1 MANVSGPYQIEYQ
14 LDGWTSP
21 TRSHVMRVNCLAVGS
36 PAVGTPPAGVTMQK
50 MGGGTATLQAVADQ
64 LWSFL
69 RLSFPAAVV
78 CSGFT
83 LWHFPGVTEARDF
96 ITAGAVATPAGATG
110 SVQQAQQTTL
120 TFRSAN
126 GGIMKFV
133 FLESNSAG
141 DTRVALIPNAAGSS
155 FQRLAAYV
163 MSADNICIADDDGF
177 PVTALRISQGQNER
191 VWRKLFRAS

>member
-14 LDGWTSP
+14 LDGWTLP

-36 PAVGTPPAGVTMQK
+36 PAVGTPPASVTMQK
-50 MGGGTATLQAVADQ
+50 MGGGTANLQVVADQ

-69 RLSFPAAVV
+69 RLSFPAAIT

-83 LWHFPGVTEARDF
+83 LWRFPSTTEARDF
-96 ITAGAVATPAGATG
+96 ITAGSVTTPAGATG
-110 SVQQAQQTTL
+110 SAQAAAQTTL

-141 DTRVALIPNAAGSS
+141 DQRAALVPNAAGSS

-163 MSADNICIADDDGF
+163 MSADNVCIADDDGF
-177 PVTALRISQGQNER
+177 PVTSLRISQGQNER
-191 VWRKLFRAS
+191 IWRKLFRSS